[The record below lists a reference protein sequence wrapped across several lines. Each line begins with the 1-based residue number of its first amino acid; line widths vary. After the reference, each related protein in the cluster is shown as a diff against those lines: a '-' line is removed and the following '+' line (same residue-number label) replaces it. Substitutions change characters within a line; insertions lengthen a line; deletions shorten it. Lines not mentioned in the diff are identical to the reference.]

1 MKSNKTDKNSR
12 LKKLADRIGVPVYPA
27 NKQSKNRRW
36 RRASLLAYALVLY
49 VGYTYLGGDS
59 GLIQYWRLHQ
69 KHDRL
74 DKEIMLLQTRQDSLR
89 QVITLLE
96 SDTTFIEKVARERY
110 FLGKPG
116 ETIYTVVNQPKSA
129 ASGK

>member
-1 MKSNKTDKNSR
+1 MRRNRSDKSSR
-12 LKKLADRIGVPVYPA
+12 LKKLASRIGVPVYPA
-27 NKQSKNRRW
+27 GRQSKNRRW
-36 RRASLLAYALVLY
+36 RGVSLLAYALVLY
-49 VGYTYLGGDS
+49 IGYVYLGGDS

-69 KHDRL
+69 RHERL
-74 DKEIMLLQTRQDSLR
+74 GKEIMLLQTRQDSLR

-96 SDTTFIEKVARERY
+96 SDTTYIEKVARERY

-116 ETIYTVVNQPKSA
+116 ETIYTVINQPKSA